1 MAPVEEEESFMREAQ
16 VKQRTVPIAC
26 HFSVTITSVSI
37 SFVAFS
43 FTIYGIGE

>member
-1 MAPVEEEESFMREAQ
+1 MAHVEEEESFMREAQ
-16 VKQRTVPIAC
+16 VRRTVPIAC